1 MSQLPPTPPPPG
13 YPPAYG
19 PGGYSQAPA
28 GNNGLA
34 IAALICSLIGLCC
47 GGVLSVVGIILGFVA
62 KSQIRRTGQGG
73 GGMATAAIVIGFVV
87 VILWVIYV
95 AVAAAT
101 GNLHFSYNSFN
112 N

>member
-1 MSQLPPTPPPPG
+1 MSQLPPPPPPS

-19 PGGYSQAPA
+19 PGGGYPQAPS
-28 GNNGLA
+28 GTNGLA

-47 GGVLSVVGIILGFVA
+47 GGVLSIVGIILGFVA

-73 GGMATAAIVIGFVV
+73 SGMATAAIVIGFVIIV
-87 VILWVIYV
+87 LWVIYV
-95 AVAAAT
+95 IVAAAT
-101 GNLHFSYNSFN
+101 GNLNFSYNSYN